1 MKTVLT
7 NLVAM
12 MLILVLTGCATIKK
26 ALVVEKAPT
35 IAHVHIGHTITGW
48 KHSPGQKGLF
58 QVAEQEA
65 DIALAHAG
73 YAIERP
79 DRLDLIQLHA
89 THVMHAIDPES
100 QKQGPGT
107 GFGLKQALTEA
118 VGHVTYAAESDDAS
132 QNIINFAR
140 PFTENAEDVLERSN
154 LILALGEEI
163 LQDIS
168 VQEAFALAEE
178 MLILASANVEGIDK
192 DGDGSVSVKPDEYG
206 IKQLRYQITEMI
218 AREDP
223 PYVPVSKRYL
233 FGLIRLP
240 SGKWDFSWRV
250 NRPQNSGYGKGGGGY

>member
-1 MKTVLT
+1 MKTGL
-7 NLVAM
+7 NHLVVM
-12 MLILVLTGCATIKK
+12 MVILVLSGCTTIKK
-26 ALVVEKAPT
+26 VLVIEETPT
-35 IAHVHIGHTITGW
+35 IAHVHIGHAITGW
-48 KHSPGQKGLF
+48 KHSPDQKGLF
-58 QVAEQEA
+58 RVAEQEA

-73 YAIERP
+73 YAIEQP
-79 DRLDLIQLHA
+79 DRLDLIQLHV

-107 GFGLKQALTEA
+107 GFGLKRALTKA
-118 VGHVTYAAESDDAS
+118 VGHITYAAESDDAS
-132 QNIINFAR
+132 QNVINFAR
-140 PFTENAEDVLERSN
+140 PFTESAKDVLERSN

-178 MLILASANVEGIDK
+178 MLILASVNAEGIDK
-192 DGDGSVSVKPDEYG
+192 NGDGSVSVKPDEYG
-206 IKQLRYQITEMI
+206 IKQLRNQITEMI

-223 PYVPVSKRYL
+223 PYEPVSKRYL

-250 NRPQNSGYGKGGGGY
+250 NRPQDSKYGGGGGY